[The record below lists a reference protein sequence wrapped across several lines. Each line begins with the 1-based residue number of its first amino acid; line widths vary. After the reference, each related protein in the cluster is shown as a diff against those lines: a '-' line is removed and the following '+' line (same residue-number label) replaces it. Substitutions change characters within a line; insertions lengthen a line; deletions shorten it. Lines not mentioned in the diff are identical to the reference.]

1 MLIRRK
7 KGWELPERSA
17 TPEAHYV
24 DRRRLLAGIGIGGLI
39 LAAPAVLRQVEAGS
53 NVSSGAVS
61 PHLATADERSASL
74 YPAPTNAR
82 YQIDRLLTSERLA
95 TTYNNFY
102 EFGSHK
108 DISSA
113 AQALRIRPW
122 AVRIDGLVEREMTV
136 DIDTLL
142 RSMPLEERVYRHR
155 CVEAWSMT
163 VPWSGFPMSAL
174 LDLARPLAAARYVEM
189 HTFYDPR
196 VAPGQHQAWYPWPY
210 VEGLTIEEAA
220 NELTV
225 LATGIYGKPLPKQNG
240 APLRLAVPWKYG
252 FKSIKSIVRLRFTDA
267 RPRTFWDRVQPREY
281 GFWANVNPN
290 VPHARWSQSTEYV
303 LGNNIRVPTQ
313 LFNGYAEF
321 VQHLY
326 DELAGERL
334 FT

>member
-17 TPEAHYV
+17 TLEAHYV
-24 DRRRLLAGIGIGGLI
+24 NRRRLLAGMGIGGLI
-39 LAAPAVLRQVEAGS
+39 LAAPAAALRQVGAES
-53 NVSSGAVS
+53 NVSSGAV
-61 PHLATADERSASL
+61 PPQLAVADEGSASL
-74 YPAPTNAR
+74 YPASRNAR
-82 YQIDRLLTSERLA
+82 YQIDRPLTAERLA

-108 DISSA
+108 GISDA

-122 AVRIDGLVEREMTV
+122 AVCIDGLVEQEMTV
-136 DIDTLL
+136 DIDALL

-155 CVEAWSMT
+155 CVEAWSMA
-163 VPWSGFPMSAL
+163 VPWSGFPMSAF

-189 HTFYDPR
+189 HTFSDPKI
-196 VAPGQHQAWYPWPY
+196 APGQHQAWYPWPY

-220 NELTV
+220 NELTF
-225 LATGIYGKPLPKQNG
+225 LATGIYGRPLPKQNG

-252 FKSIKSIVRLRFTDA
+252 FKSVKSIVRLRFTDV

-290 VPHARWSQSTEYV
+290 VPHARWSQSTERV
-303 LGNNIRVPTQ
+303 LI
-313 LFNGYAEF
+313 
-321 VQHLY
+321 
-326 DELAGERL
+326 
-334 FT
+334 

>member
-1 MLIRRK
+1 M
-7 KGWELPERSA
+7 
-17 TPEAHYV
+17 
-24 DRRRLLAGIGIGGLI
+24 GIGGLI
-39 LAAPAVLRQVEAGS
+39 LAAPALLRHVGAGS
-53 NVSSGAVS
+53 NVSSGVV
-61 PHLATADERSASL
+61 PRFATADEGPASL
-74 YPAPTNAR
+74 DPAPRNAR
-82 YQIDRLLTSERLA
+82 YQIDGPLTDERLA

-108 DISSA
+108 GISDA

-122 AVRIDGLVEREMTV
+122 TVRIDGLVEREMTV
-136 DIDTLL
+136 DIDALL

-174 LDLARPLAAARYVEM
+174 LDLALPLAAARYVEM
-189 HTFYDPR
+189 HTFSGPE
-196 VAPGQHQAWYPWPY
+196 VAPGQRQAWYPWPY

-220 NELTV
+220 NELTF

-240 APLRLAVPWKYG
+240 APLRLTVPWKYG
-252 FKSIKSIVRLRFTDA
+252 FKSIKSIVGLRFTDV

-290 VPHARWSQSTEYV
+290 VPHARWSQSTERV
-303 LGNNIRVPTQ
+303 LGTNARIPTR

-326 DELAGERL
+326 DELASERL

>member
-1 MLIRRK
+1 M
-7 KGWELPERSA
+7 
-17 TPEAHYV
+17 
-24 DRRRLLAGIGIGGLI
+24 GIGGSI
-39 LAAPAVLRQVEAGS
+39 LAAPAVLGRVGAGF
-53 NVSSGAVS
+53 NISSGAVS
-61 PHLATADERSASL
+61 PLFAADEESASL
-74 YPAPTNAR
+74 YPAARNAR
-82 YQIDRLLTSERLA
+82 YQIDGPLTAERLA

-108 DISSA
+108 GISSA

-122 AVRIDGLVEREMTV
+122 AVRIDGLVERAMTV

-189 HTFYDPR
+189 YTFSDPQ

-220 NELTV
+220 NELTFI
-225 LATGIYGKPLPKQNG
+225 ATGIYGKPLPKQNG

-252 FKSIKSIVRLRFTDA
+252 FKSIKSIVRLRFSDA

-290 VPHARWSQSTEYV
+290 VPHARWSQSTERV
-303 LGNNIRVPTQ
+303 LGTNIRVPTQ

-326 DELAGERL
+326 DEFAGERL

>member
-1 MLIRRK
+1 
-7 KGWELPERSA
+7 
-17 TPEAHYV
+17 V

-39 LAAPAVLRQVEAGS
+39 LAAPAVLRQVEVGS
-53 NVSSGAVS
+53 NVSSGAVP
-61 PHLATADERSASL
+61 PHFASADEASASL

-82 YQIDRLLTSERLA
+82 YQVDRPITAEGLA

-108 DISSA
+108 GISSA

-189 HTFYDPR
+189 YTFSDPQ
-196 VAPGQHQAWYPWPY
+196 VAAGQHQAWYPWPY

-220 NELTV
+220 NELTFI
-225 LATGIYGKPLPKQNG
+225 ATGIYGNPLPKQNG

-252 FKSIKSIVRLRFTDA
+252 FKSIKSIVRLRFTDV

-290 VPHARWSQSTEYV
+290 VPHARWSQSTERV
-303 LGNNIRVPTQ
+303 LGTNIRVPTR

-321 VQHLY
+321 VGHLY